1 MYNYSN
7 LQSNSYSL
15 NNPYNPFPVG
25 TSGIN
30 SPYQMSGRQE
40 IIKVNGREGANA
52 YPLNTPNSSVMMLD
66 INQPILYVKISDGA
80 GYCNITTYSISPLEQ
95 EAGKPTINTDELEKR
110 IARLEELYE
119 SYSVNVTELRQQKPT
134 QSNKQH

>member
-7 LQSNSYSL
+7 LQSTPYSL
-15 NNPYNPFPVG
+15 NNPYNSFSAMA
-25 TSGIN
+25 SGMN
-30 SPYQMSGRQE
+30 SPYQMSSRQE

-80 GYCNITTYSISPLEQ
+80 GYCNITTYTISPFEQ
-95 EAGKPTINTDELEKR
+95 EMIKPNNTDDLEKR
-110 IARLEELYE
+110 IKRLEELYE
-119 SYSVNVTELRQQKPT
+119 SYTLSITELKQPKPNQPNT
-134 QSNKQH
+134 KH